1 MRATQFLFSGVA
13 AGALVVVALGST
25 VAQAAAGQQSVVPA
39 AASQAA
45 PAPAPGERRICKR
58 SAPSGSLIE
67 TRRECHTRAE
77 WDRIAQAARTE
88 GQDMV
93 ERSARSGQQ

>member
-1 MRATQFLFSGVA
+1 MRATPFSLSGA
-13 AGALVVVALGST
+13 ALGAVLVVTFGST
-25 VAQAAAGQQSVVPA
+25 GAQAAAGQQAAMPSAAAQPA
-39 AASQAA
+39 AV
-45 PAPAPGERRICKR
+45 PAPGERRICKR

-77 WDRIAQAARTE
+77 WDRIAQAARGE
-88 GQDMV
+88 SQEMV